1 MGSFTPVNKSIS
13 IDLNDLMQDTQD
25 TDKCQHFSLRGYVSN
40 MREMDWKKCWPFPT
54 ESEERLS
61 FPPLKVPQFRW
72 WNCESCPKETATHGT
87 NDQNHQTTSFN
98 LDDVVNISDIQQ
110 VPMPD
115 NIVAARDIDLN
126 IPVAMGNTD
135 KFTHLVHKKPRKI
148 SLVTD
153 ILRENQDPRMDL
165 GQGSTSHLHF
175 NMSTNSQEKSILPDK
190 VDFQED
196 GTLTKRGRG
205 SKRKFLPDE
214 NSKESVDMLFHR
226 IENRVQNIENDER
239 TIEIVPDNR
248 SEDAPMGTSLK
259 DGMKCHQ
266 HKPEHDRSH
275 TMYKNDIGE
284 KEGAFE
290 TPSGFF
296 PHASTG
302 KRMDNFSKGKG
313 KMLQTDVELSI
324 LNTNMPTSLLLPSAQ
339 VAAPNGKGFEERLY
353 LSSNLYSSVEACSKK
368 DTNQSKNWLTFS
380 LPEGSSKRQ
389 LIRKDNEPNSLRA
402 IGHITNSL
410 SGKRKG
416 VYLEETNG
424 TRNQAKNV
432 SFYDLTTDEPQ
443 QDTHNDIPTE
453 VVELMART
461 QIKRSMPDAENK
473 SSSLQDMSTQMGKH
487 LASVNR
493 TTHGFIRR
501 ELNVYPRNG
510 NATNSFNPYGGYQL
524 GLNSNLGKTQ
534 SPFRFEVLKSKSKSS
549 SDVYYSPVDTSKFSP
564 AGTSNFKRSMVERG
578 LTDAA
583 LQAWG
588 GSDLQKNI
596 MQQEHDASRPRP
608 TLTRSYPSFR
618 FAASQ
623 PTSSNNMDII
633 TSLQSGSMHAIPT
646 MNLRGLMDSSRRPS
660 TTSFNDV
667 VRAQL
672 LQRDNKIGGARP
684 QGNQASAI
692 CHWILFLNFAS
703 GNE

>member
-13 IDLNDLMQDTQD
+13 IDLNDSMQDTQD

-40 MREMDWKKCWPFPT
+40 MREMDWKKFWPFPT

-126 IPVAMGNTD
+126 IPD
-135 KFTHLVHKKPRKI
+135 
-148 SLVTD
+148 
-153 ILRENQDPRMDL
+153 
-165 GQGSTSHLHF
+165 
-175 NMSTNSQEKSILPDK
+175 EKS
-190 VDFQED
+190 
-196 GTLTKRGRG
+196 
-205 SKRKFLPDE
+205 
-214 NSKESVDMLFHR
+214 KEPVDMLFHK

-248 SEDAPMGTSLK
+248 SEDVPMGTSLK
-259 DGMKCHQ
+259 DGMKRHQ
-266 HKPEHDRSH
+266 HKLEHDRSH

-296 PHASTG
+296 PHASTE

-473 SSSLQDMSTQMGKH
+473 SSSLQDKSTQMGKH
-487 LASVNR
+487 LASDNR

-549 SDVYYSPVDTSKFSP
+549 SDVYYSPVDTSKFSL
-564 AGTSNFKRSMVERG
+564 AGNSNFKRSMV
-578 LTDAA
+578 
-583 LQAWG
+583 
-588 GSDLQKNI
+588 
-596 MQQEHDASRPRP
+596 
-608 TLTRSYPSFR
+608 
-618 FAASQ
+618 
-623 PTSSNNMDII
+623 
-633 TSLQSGSMHAIPT
+633 
-646 MNLRGLMDSSRRPS
+646 
-660 TTSFNDV
+660 
-667 VRAQL
+667 
-672 LQRDNKIGGARP
+672 
-684 QGNQASAI
+684 
-692 CHWILFLNFAS
+692 
-703 GNE
+703 